1 MPIAKRAL
9 PFLILLLLA
18 ALLTALSA
26 RAAAPSWKPIG
37 PYGGTVGTLLVDP
50 LHPRILYAAGSFP
63 AVLKSTDAGASW
75 TALPGSPDGGVVAID
90 PRNPA
95 ILYASTLDE
104 GLARSRDGGSHWT
117 RVIADR
123 RLFIQALAVDPAR
136 PSRIYLGAS
145 RGGLWK
151 SEDSGASWVSAS
163 QGLPAGINST
173 ITALVAVPRPAGTA
187 YAGTASNMVFKTTD
201 GGASWTAASNGLP
214 RVIVLALAAA
224 PSDPRTLYVS
234 LEQGVYRTVN
244 GGASW
249 TASPAPSASPIVSL
263 AVDPRAARTVYAGSR
278 LNGLFKTT
286 DGGGNWDAVDSFPS
300 PSVKALAVDSTRA
313 AAVYAGGALLRTDPG
328 GVLRSADGGASWQRR
343 SQGIP
348 GLDTLAVAADPRD
361 PDFLAAGTNA
371 LGLFLSAQGGRLW
384 TRSSLVFTPPLP
396 RSPLNVRQ
404 LLFSPAGAPEA
415 LYALLPP
422 KLAVS
427 TDRGEHWSAAP
438 SSPQGSFSLLRQDPA
453 APFQLFALTFYS
465 SPALWSGFPGS
476 WVPLTLPCACEFHD
490 LAVARPPGSTIPVLY
505 LGGGLRPVGDAGG
518 PFTPNLFR
526 SDDGGASWV
535 DIAAGLPQD
544 SGVQAIAVEPADPE
558 VVYVGFGGVSES
570 NQLHG
575 VWKTTDGGRTWSA
588 TSPQIPNGSI
598 TALVVSPLPGR
609 VYAANFLGEVFR
621 SDDGGASWSPWH
633 DGLAVSS
640 VHQFLLDPN
649 DPRHLYAATSGGV
662 WEIMDRN

>member
-1 MPIAKRAL
+1 MKSRTRISFAC
-9 PFLILLLLA
+9 LLA
-18 ALLTALSA
+18 ALLTAISA
-26 RAAAPSWKPIG
+26 RAVPSWKPIG
-37 PYGGTVGTLLVDP
+37 PYGGAVGTLLVDP
-50 LHPRILYAAGSFP
+50 LHPRTLYAAGSFP
-63 AVLKSTDAGASW
+63 GVVKSTDAGASW
-75 TALPGSPDGGVVAID
+75 TILPGSPDGGVVAID

-95 ILYASTLDE
+95 TLYASTLAG

-117 RVIADR
+117 RITADR
-123 RLFIQALAVDPAR
+123 RFFVKTLAVDPAR

-151 SEDSGASWVSAS
+151 SENSGASWVSAS

-187 YAGTASNMVFKTTD
+187 YAGTASNTVFKTTN

-214 RVIVLALAAA
+214 RGIVLALAAA

-234 LEQGVYRTVN
+234 LTQGVYRTVN

-249 TASPAPSASPIVSL
+249 TAAAAPSASPIVSL
-263 AVDPRAARTVYAGSR
+263 AVDPRAARTVYAGSQ
-278 LNGLFKTT
+278 LSGLFKTT

-300 PSVKALAVDSTRA
+300 LSVKALAVDSTRA
-313 AAVYAGGALLRTDPG
+313 AAVYAGAAVLGTDPG
-328 GVLRSADGGASWQRR
+328 GVVRSADGGASWQPR

-361 PDFLAAGTNA
+361 PDFLAAGTNGQ
-371 LGLFLSAQGGRLW
+371 GLFLSAQGGRLW
-384 TRSSLVFTPPLP
+384 TRSSLGFTPP
-396 RSPLNVRQ
+396 SPGFPFSVVQ

-415 LYALLPP
+415 LYALLLPT
-422 KLAVS
+422 LAVS
-427 TDRGEHWSAAP
+427 TDRGEHWSLAALG
-438 SSPQGSFSLLRQDPA
+438 SPQGTFRLLRQDPA
-453 APFQLFALTFYS
+453 APFQLFALTFYT

-476 WVPLTLPCACEFHD
+476 WVPLTLPCACDFHE
-490 LAVARPPGSTIPVLY
+490 LAVVRPPGATTPVLY
-505 LGGGLRPVGDAGG
+505 LAGGFRPVGDAGG

-535 DIAAGLPQD
+535 DIVAGLPQD
-544 SGVQAIAVEPADPE
+544 SGVQTIAVEPADPE
-558 VVYVGFGGVSES
+558 VVYVGFDGASES
-570 NQLHG
+570 NRLYG

-588 TSPQIPNGSI
+588 TSQQIPNGSI
-598 TALVVSPLPGR
+598 TALGVSPLPGR

-633 DGLAVSS
+633 NGLAVSS
-640 VHQFLLDPN
+640 VHQFLFDSN

-662 WEIMDRN
+662 WEIVDGN